1 MQLNFNNEQLKSIYS
16 AIQCSLMDAINR
28 KGDLTAGFCRREV
41 DLDRFNAELQV
52 YQDLI
57 KHYEQI
63 LNEIDL
69 CCQVNNY

>member
-1 MQLNFNNEQLKSIYS
+1 
-16 AIQCSLMDAINR
+16 MDAINR